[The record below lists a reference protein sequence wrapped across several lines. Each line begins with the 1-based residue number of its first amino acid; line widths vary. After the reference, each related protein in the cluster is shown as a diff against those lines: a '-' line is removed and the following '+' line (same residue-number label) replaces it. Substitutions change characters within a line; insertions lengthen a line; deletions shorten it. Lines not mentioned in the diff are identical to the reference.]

1 MYLNYAYLFI
11 NFLCLFWLG
20 WHMFLLSGRSE
31 STCVVHVGGAASLY
45 YFRRIVH
52 LDFVFRPRK
61 LHIVF
66 IYYFYS
72 YHANI
77 IYRCISL
84 VFAPY
89 GLSVLVFQMAVD
101 LSLRA
106 RNRSAWTCWWQSPCN
121 RDRYGKKVRNLKSPV
136 SAEEPSGYFCYT
148 PSLFFI
154 IIYLFFLFW
163 FYIFFYKLRA
173 CIYKFLLLVC
183 ICHRPFHHYQYY
195 SLYIFK

>member
-1 MYLNYAYLFI
+1 
-11 NFLCLFWLG
+11 
-20 WHMFLLSGRSE
+20 MFLLSGHSE
-31 STCVVHVGGAASLY
+31 STFVVHVGGAAWLY

-89 GLSVLVFQMAVD
+89 GLSILVFQMAVE
-101 LSLRA
+101 LSLCA

-121 RDRYGKKVRNLKSPV
+121 RDRYRKKVRNLMSPV
-136 SAEEPSGYFCYT
+136 SAEEPCGTFRYT
-148 PSLFFI
+148 PHCYYF
-154 IIYLFFLFW
+154 IYLFILFMIIIL
-163 FYIFFYKLRA
+163 FIYLYFFTLIISCIYIFL
-173 CIYKFLLLVC
+173 
-183 ICHRPFHHYQYY
+183 
-195 SLYIFK
+195 